1 MRKFVIVVFTIAL
14 LVVFVLPTT
23 AHEHR
28 EVGDYEL
35 TFGWQAEPAV
45 AGVLNGPELFIA
57 PAGESHEDESEE
69 HEHEEESVS
78 LEELNVSLE
87 VEVIFGP
94 ASRTFSLEPAFGEPG
109 HFVADM
115 IPTRPGDYTFRVTGT
130 IGDLEIDETFDS
142 AEGGFSSVEPAS
154 DIQFPEPDPT
164 ASELMAHI
172 EALEAR
178 IAALEAQ

>member
-1 MRKFVIVVFTIAL
+1 MRKILILLFTVAL
-14 LVVFVLPTT
+14 MAVFVLQTT

-35 TFGWQAEPAV
+35 TFGWRVEPAV
-45 AGVLNGPELFIA
+45 VGVLNGPELFIA
-57 PAGESHEDESEE
+57 PAGESHEDEG
-69 HEHEEESVS
+69 EEETAS
-78 LEELNVSLE
+78 LEELEVSLE

-109 HFVADM
+109 HFVADL
-115 IPTRPGDYTFRVTGT
+115 IPTRPGDYVFHITGT

-142 AEGGFSSVEPAS
+142 AEGMFSSVEPAS
-154 DIQFPEPDPT
+154 DIQFPEPDPA
-164 ASELMAHI
+164 ASELMAQI

-178 IAALEAQ
+178 IEALEAQ